1 MARKEKKYHFIY
13 KTTNQINGKYYVGM
27 HSTNELNDGYIGSGT
42 LLWHSIKYHGRENF
56 KMEILEF
63 LPNRKE
69 LIQREKDLVND
80 NLLNEPMCMNLRY
93 GGVGGE
99 IRFTDEIKAKIGK
112 TNSVKQ
118 KGNLNSQY
126 GKIWVTNGVENK
138 KIKDKDLIPNG
149 WRIGRI
155 LGSEFGKLMS
165 NKLKGTRIGSQN
177 TQYGTCWIT
186 NGIESKKVKKTETIP
201 DGWKLGRK
209 MNKV

>member
-27 HSTNELNDGYIGSGT
+27 HSTNDLNDGYIGSGT

-126 GKIWVTNGVENK
+126 GKIWITNGVENK

-165 NKLKGTRIGSQN
+165 NKLKGTRIGNQN